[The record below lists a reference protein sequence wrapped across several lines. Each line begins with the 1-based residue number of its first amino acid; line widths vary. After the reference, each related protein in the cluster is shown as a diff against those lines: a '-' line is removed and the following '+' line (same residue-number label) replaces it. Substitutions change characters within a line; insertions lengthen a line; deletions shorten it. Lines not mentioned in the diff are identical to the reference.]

1 MEKVQ
6 SANKSWLLRHWNF
19 DSIHVTKFSGWNRT
33 AWENVTMSGRC
44 LVPKQRR
51 TDPHQKTHHKPVIRS
66 DSNLDRAL
74 PRAFGVLVKGGLRWP

>member
-51 TDPHQKTHHKPVIRS
+51 TDPHQKTITNPSSDPIPTSTALSPV
-66 DSNLDRAL
+66 
-74 PRAFGVLVKGGLRWP
+74 PLVCLSRVD